1 MIHELQLQDLD
12 NVDINR
18 GTNNETVISVNYMQ
32 FT

>member
-18 GTNNETVISVNYMQ
+18 GTNNETVLSVNYVQ
-32 FT
+32 LT